1 MAQAEGFG
9 AILFEKP
16 ACGADWRGNRMTKAT
31 ADIRNIALVGH
42 AGSGKTLLAEALL
55 FGAGSIRAKGSV
67 VRGTTVC
74 DHDPQARRLLHSVDA
89 TLCWFESG
97 DAHVN
102 LIDTPGFPDFIGR
115 TLPVLEA
122 VETAAVVVNAAAG
135 VEPMAQRMMDFARE
149 RGLCRVVIVNKID
162 ARDANPEAT
171 LEEIRDQFGRECLP
185 VNLPADRGAKVI
197 DCFFRNDGDPT
208 DFSSVG
214 QAHTEIVDQVVE
226 VDDELM
232 ALYLEQGEE
241 LAPEQLHDA
250 FEKALREGHLVPVCF
265 VSAETGAG
273 IPELLEV
280 LSRLMPNPA
289 EGNPPPF
296 TKGEGDAAERV
307 DLEPDPERHAIAHVF
322 KVTMDPFVGK
332 LGLFRMHQGTIR
344 TGSQLFVGDGRK
356 PVRIAHIFRMQGK
369 EHSEVPQAM
378 PGDICAVAK
387 LDELHFDAV
396 LHDSHDEDTF
406 QLKSIAFPPAMLGVA
421 IEPERRGDEHKLAE
435 ALHKLA
441 AEDPC
446 VRIEHNT
453 SVNETVLYGMGDL
466 HLRVMTERMGERYGV
481 AVRTRP
487 PSIPYRETITR
498 PAEGHHRHKKQTG
511 GAGQFG
517 EVYLRVEPLVRGS
530 GFEFVDDVVGGAIP
544 NQFIPAVEKGI
555 RHALAEGAVAG
566 FPLQDIRVSVYDGKY
581 HSVDSK
587 EVAFVSAG
595 RKAFLDAVQKA
606 APAVL
611 EPIVHVQINAPGAV
625 MGDITADLA
634 TRRARIDGNEARAR
648 GRIVVSAYVP
658 LAEVTDYQN
667 RLKALTGGEGSFTLQ
682 LSHYDPVP
690 PRKQQELM
698 SAWKPAAG
706 EE

>member
-1 MAQAEGFG
+1 
-9 AILFEKP
+9 
-16 ACGADWRGNRMTKAT
+16 MTKAT
-31 ADIRNIALVGH
+31 GDIRNIALVGH
-42 AGSGKTLLAEALL
+42 AGAGKTLLAEALL
-55 FGAGSIRAKGSV
+55 YGAGSVRAKGSL

-74 DHDPQARRLLHSVDA
+74 DHDPQARRLLHSVDS
-89 TLCWFESG
+89 TFCWLETG
-97 DAHVN
+97 NAHVN
-102 LIDTPGFPDFIGR
+102 LVDTPGYPDFIGR

-122 VETAAVVVNAAAG
+122 VETAAVVTSAVAG
-135 VEPMAQRMMDFARE
+135 VEPMSQRMMDAARE
-149 RGLCRVVIVNKID
+149 RGLCRLIVVNKID
-162 ARDANPEAT
+162 AREANPEAT
-171 LEEIRDQFGRECLP
+171 LGEIQDQFGRECLP
-185 VNLPADRGAKVI
+185 INLPAAGGSKVI
-197 DCFFRNDGDPT
+197 DCFFHNEGEAT
-208 DFSSVG
+208 DFSSVKE
-214 QAHTEIVDQVVE
+214 AHTRIVDQVVE

-241 LAPEQLHDA
+241 LAPEQLHDP

-273 IPELLEV
+273 IPELLEAIE
-280 LSRLMPNPA
+280 RLMPNPA

-296 TKGEGDAAERV
+296 MRGDGDRAELV
-307 DLEPDPERHAIAHVF
+307 SIEPEPGRHAIAHVF
-322 KVTMDPFVGK
+322 KVIMDPFVGK
-332 LGLFRMHQGTIR
+332 LGLFRVHQGTIR
-344 TGSQLFVGDGRK
+344 SGAQLFVGDARK
-356 PVRIAHIFRMQGK
+356 PVKIAHLFRMQGK
-369 EHSEVPQAM
+369 EHGEIPQAL

-396 LHDSHDEDTF
+396 LHDSHDEDNF
-406 QLKSIAFPPAMLGVA
+406 YLKTMAFPPAMLGVA

-446 VRIEHNT
+446 VRIEH
-453 SVNETVLYGMGDL
+453 SSSANETVLYGMGDL
-466 HLRVMTERMGERYGV
+466 HLRVMTERMTERYGV
-481 AVRTRP
+481 SVRTRP

-517 EVYLRVEPLVRGS
+517 EVYLRIEPLARGT

-606 APAVL
+606 GPAVL
-611 EPIVHVQINAPGAV
+611 EPIVHVEINAPGTV

-690 PRKQQELM
+690 PRKQQELA

>member
-1 MAQAEGFG
+1 
-9 AILFEKP
+9 
-16 ACGADWRGNRMTKAT
+16 MTTAT
-31 ADIRNIALVGH
+31 GDIRNIALVGH
-42 AGSGKTLLAEALL
+42 AGAGKTLLAEALL
-55 FGAGSIRAKGSV
+55 LGAGSIRAKGSLA
-67 VRGTTVC
+67 RGTTVC
-74 DHDPQARRLLHSVDA
+74 DHDPQSRKLLHSVDA
-89 TLCWFESG
+89 SLCWLTTGSS
-97 DAHVN
+97 HVN
-102 LIDTPGFPDFIGR
+102 LADTPGYPDFIGR
-115 TLPVLEA
+115 TLPILEA
-122 VETAAVVVNAAAG
+122 VETAAVVVSALAG
-135 VEPMAQRMMDFARE
+135 VEPMTQRMMDAARE
-149 RGLCRVVIVNKID
+149 RGLARLVVVNKID
-162 ARDANPEAT
+162 AREANPQAV
-171 LEEIRDQFGRECLP
+171 LEEIREQFGRECLP
-185 VNLPADRGAKVI
+185 LNLPAGAGSRVV
-197 DCFFRNDGDPT
+197 DCFFHNEGETT
-208 DFSSVG
+208 DFSSVS
-214 QAHTEIVDQVVE
+214 QAHTEIIDQVVE

-241 LAPEQLHDA
+241 LAPEQLHDP

-273 IPELLEV
+273 IPELLEI
-280 LSRLMPNPA
+280 LGRLMPNPA

-296 TKGEGDAAERV
+296 LKGEGAAAARV
-307 DLEPDPERHAIAHVF
+307 EVVPDPGRHAIAHVF
-322 KVTMDPFVGK
+322 KVIMDPFVGK
-332 LGLFRMHQGTIR
+332 LGLFRVHQGTIR
-344 TGSQLFVGDGRK
+344 AGAQLFVGDGRK
-356 PVRIAHIFRMQGK
+356 PVKIAHLFRMQGK
-369 EHSEVPQAM
+369 DHAEVPLAV

-396 LHDSHDEDTF
+396 LHDSHDEDHF
-406 QLKSIAFPPAMLGVA
+406 HLKSIAFPPAMLGVA

-446 VRIEHNT
+446 VRVEHNA
-453 SVNETVLYGMGDL
+453 SLNETVLYGMGDL
-466 HLRVMTERMGERYGV
+466 HLRVMTERMTERYGV
-481 AVRTRP
+481 AVKTHP

-517 EVYLRVEPLVRGS
+517 EVYLRVEPLARGT
-530 GFEFVDDVVGGAIP
+530 GFEFVDDIKGGAIP
-544 NQFIPAVEKGI
+544 NQFIPAVEKGV

-566 FPLQDIRVSVYDGKY
+566 FPLQDVRVSVYDGKY
-581 HSVDSK
+581 HAVDSK

-595 RKAFLDAVQKA
+595 RKAFLDAVSRA
-606 APAVL
+606 GATVL
-611 EPIVHVQINAPGAV
+611 EPVVHVEINAPGTV

-667 RLKALTGGEGSFTLQ
+667 RLKALTGGEGSFTLE

-690 PRKQQELM
+690 PRKQQELA
-698 SAWKPAAG
+698 SAWKPQAG

>member
-1 MAQAEGFG
+1 VLFFLKNEG
-9 AILFEKP
+9 E
-16 ACGADWRGNRMTKAT
+16 MTKAT
-31 ADIRNIALVGH
+31 GDIRNIALVGH

-55 FGAGSIRAKGSV
+55 FSAGAIRAKGNL

-89 TLCWFESG
+89 SVCWLESG
-97 DAHVN
+97 QAHVN
-102 LIDTPGFPDFIGR
+102 VIDTPGSADFIGR

-122 VETAAVVVNAAAG
+122 VETAAIVASAVTG
-135 VEPMAQRMMDFARE
+135 VEPMTLRMMDAARE
-149 RGLCRVVIVNKID
+149 RGLARLIVVNKID
-162 ARDANPEAT
+162 AREANAEAV
-171 LEEIRDQFGRECLP
+171 LEELRDQFGRECLP
-185 VNLPADRGAKVI
+185 INLPAESGSKVV
-197 DCFFRNDGDPT
+197 DCFFHNDGEPT
-208 DFSSVG
+208 DFSSVKE
-214 QAHTEIVDQVVE
+214 AHTRIVDQVVE

-241 LAPEQLHDA
+241 LAPEQLHDP

-273 IPELLEV
+273 IPELLQAIE
-280 LSRLMPNPA
+280 RLMPNPA
-289 EGNPPPF
+289 EGNPPQF
-296 TKGEGDAAERV
+296 LKGRDDGTSPV
-307 DLEPDPERHAIAHVF
+307 TVVPEAGNHVIAHVF
-322 KVTMDPFVGK
+322 KVIMDPFVGK
-332 LGLFRMHQGTIR
+332 LGLFRVHQGTIR
-344 TGSQLFVGDGRK
+344 AGAQLFVGDARK
-356 PVRIAHIFRMQGK
+356 PVKIAHLFRMQGK
-369 EHSEVPQAM
+369 DHSEVPQAV

-396 LHDSHDEDTF
+396 LHDSHDEDEF
-406 QLKSIAFPPAMLGVA
+406 RLKPIAFPPAMLGVA

-446 VRIEHNT
+446 VRVEHNA
-453 SVNETVLYGMGDL
+453 SLNETVLYGMGDL
-466 HLRVMTERMGERYGV
+466 HLRVMTERMTERYGV
-481 AVRTRP
+481 SVRTRP

-517 EVYLRVEPLVRGS
+517 EVYLRVEPLARGG
-530 GFEFVDDVVGGAIP
+530 GFEFVDEVKGGSIP
-544 NQFIPAVEKGI
+544 NQFIPAVEKGV

-566 FPLQDIRVSVYDGKY
+566 FPLHDIRVAVYDGKY
-581 HSVDSK
+581 HTVDSK
-587 EVAFVSAG
+587 EVAFVAAG

-606 APAVL
+606 APTVL
-611 EPIVHVQINAPGAV
+611 EPIAHVEIDAPGQS

-634 TRRARIDGNEARAR
+634 TRRARIDGNEARGR
-648 GRIVVSAYVP
+648 GRVVVTAYVP

-667 RLKALTGGEGSFTLQ
+667 RLKALTGGEGTFTLE

-690 PRKQQELM
+690 PRKQQELAT
-698 SAWKPAAG
+698 AWKPAAG

>member
-1 MAQAEGFG
+1 MASMAYS
-9 AILFEKP
+9 
-16 ACGADWRGNRMTKAT
+16 T
-31 ADIRNIALVGH
+31 ADIRNIALVGQ
-42 AGSGKTLLAEALL
+42 AGAGKTLLAETLL
-55 FGAGSIRAKGSV
+55 AESGAIRSRGSLE
-67 VRGTTVC
+67 RGTTVC
-74 DHDPQARRLLHSVDA
+74 DFDPQEQELRHSLDA
-89 TLCWFESG
+89 AIVHFDVGQCR
-97 DAHVN
+97 VN
-102 LIDTPGFPDFIGR
+102 LIDTPGYPDFAGR
-115 TLPVLEA
+115 ALSVLEA
-122 VETAAVVVNAAAG
+122 VETAAVVVSAVNG
-135 VEPMAQRMMDFARE
+135 IEPVTQRMMEFARDRE
-149 RGLCRVVIVNKID
+149 LCRLIVINKID
-162 ARDANPEAT
+162 SKDAKPEQVLADLRET
-171 LEEIRDQFGRECLP
+171 FGRECLP
-185 VNLPADRGAKVI
+185 MNLPVDGGRSVV
-197 DCFFRNDGDPT
+197 DCFFTPGAAKP
-208 DFSSVG
+208 DFNTVAA
-214 QAHTEIVDQVVE
+214 AHTEIIDQVVE
-226 VDDELM
+226 IDEQLM

-241 LAPEQLHDA
+241 LAPEQLHDP

-280 LSRLMPNPA
+280 LARLMPNPA

-296 TKGEGDAAERV
+296 LKGEGDAAVRV
-307 DLEPDPERHAIAHVF
+307 EIVPEPSRHAIAHVF
-322 KVTMDPFVGK
+322 KITMDPFVGK
-332 LGLFRMHQGTIR
+332 LGLFRVHQGTIR
-344 TGSQLFVGDGRK
+344 PGSQLFVGDGRK
-356 PVRIAHIFRMQGK
+356 PVRVAHLFRMQGK
-369 EHSEVPQAM
+369 EHSEVPLAV

-387 LDELHFDAV
+387 VDELHFDAV
-396 LHDSHDEDTF
+396 LHDSHDEDAF

-435 ALHKLA
+435 ALHKLV

-446 VRIEHNT
+446 VRVEHST
-453 SVNETVLYGMGDL
+453 SLNETVLYGMGDL
-466 HLRVMTERMGERYGV
+466 HLRVMTERMTERYGV
-481 AVRTRP
+481 PVKTRP

-517 EVYLRVEPLVRGS
+517 EVYLRIEPLARGS
-530 GFEFVDDVVGGAIP
+530 GFEFVDDVVGGSIP

-555 RHALAEGAVAG
+555 RHALSEGAVAG
-566 FPLQDIRVSVYDGKY
+566 YPLQDIRVSVYDGKY

-611 EPIVHVQINAPGAV
+611 EPIVHVEINAPGTV

-690 PRKQQELM
+690 PRKQQELA

>member
-1 MAQAEGFG
+1 
-9 AILFEKP
+9 
-16 ACGADWRGNRMTKAT
+16 MTRAT
-31 ADIRNIALVGH
+31 GDIRNIALVGH
-42 AGSGKTLLAEALL
+42 AGAGKTLLAEALL
-55 FGAGSIRAKGSV
+55 FGAGSIRAKGNL
-67 VRGTTVC
+67 VRGTTIC
-74 DHDPQARRLLHSVDA
+74 DHDPQARRLQHSVDA
-89 TLCWFESG
+89 TICWLETG
-97 DAHVN
+97 GAHVN
-102 LIDTPGFPDFIGR
+102 LIDTPGYPDFIGR

-122 VETAAVVVNAAAG
+122 VETAAVIVSAVNG
-135 VEPMAQRMMDFARE
+135 VEAMTQRMMDVARE
-149 RGLCRVVIVNKID
+149 RGLCRIIVVNKID
-162 ARDANPEAT
+162 AREANTEAT

-185 VNLPADRGAKVI
+185 VNLPAGKGSKVI
-197 DCFFRNDGDPT
+197 DCFFHSDGEAT
-208 DFSSVG
+208 DFSSARA
-214 QAHTEIVDQVVE
+214 AHTEIIDQVVE

-241 LAPEQLHDA
+241 LRPEQLHDP
-250 FEKALREGHLVPVCF
+250 FEKALREGHLIPVCF

-273 IPELLEV
+273 IPELLEI
-280 LSRLMPNPA
+280 LARLMPNPA

-296 TKGEGDAAERV
+296 MKGKGDSAERV
-307 DLEPDPERHAIAHVF
+307 QVMPDPARHAIAHVF
-322 KVTMDPFVGK
+322 KIIMDPFIGK
-332 LGLFRMHQGTIR
+332 LGLFRVHQGTIKS
-344 TGSQLFVGDGRK
+344 GAQLFVGDARK
-356 PVRIAHIFRMQGK
+356 PVKIAHLFRMQGK
-369 EHSEVPQAM
+369 EHGDMPLAV

-396 LHDSHDEDTF
+396 LHDSHDEDNF
-406 QLKSIAFPPAMLGVA
+406 HLKSIAYPPAMLGLA

-441 AEDPC
+441 IEDPC
-446 VRIEHNT
+446 VRVEHA
-453 SVNETVLYGMGDL
+453 SGLNETVLFGMGDL
-466 HLRVMTERMGERYGV
+466 HLRVMIERMTERYGV

-487 PSIPYRETITR
+487 PRIPYRETITR

-517 EVYLRVEPLVRGS
+517 EVYLRIEPLARGT
-530 GFEFVDDVVGGAIP
+530 GFEFVDDVVGGTIP

-555 RHALAEGAVAG
+555 RHALIEGAVAG
-566 FPLQDIRVSVYDGKY
+566 FPMHDIRVSVYDGKY

-595 RKAFLDAVQKA
+595 RKAFLDAVSRA
-606 APAVL
+606 GPTVL
-611 EPIVHVQINAPGAV
+611 EPIVHVEITAPGTV

-658 LAEVTDYQN
+658 LAEVTDYQT
-667 RLKALTGGEGSFTLQ
+667 RLKALTGGEGSFTLA

-690 PRKQQELM
+690 PRKQQELA

>member
-1 MAQAEGFG
+1 
-9 AILFEKP
+9 
-16 ACGADWRGNRMTKAT
+16 MTKAT
-31 ADIRNIALVGH
+31 GEIRNIALVGH
-42 AGSGKTLLAEALL
+42 AGAGKTLLAEALL
-55 FGAGSIRAKGSV
+55 FAAGSIRAKGSLA
-67 VRGTTVC
+67 RGTTVC

-89 TLCWFESG
+89 TLCWLETG
-97 DAHVN
+97 GAHVN
-102 LIDTPGFPDFIGR
+102 LVDTPGYPDFIGR

-122 VETAAVVVNAAAG
+122 VETAAIVTSAVAG
-135 VEPMAQRMMDFARE
+135 VEAMSQRMMDFARD
-149 RGLCRVVIVNKID
+149 RGLCRIVVINKID
-162 ARDANPEAT
+162 ARDANPSAT
-171 LEEIRDQFGRECLP
+171 LEEIREQFGRECLP
-185 VNLPADRGAKVI
+185 VNLPAAGGSKVI
-197 DCFFRNDGDPT
+197 DCFFHNDGEAT
-208 DFSSVG
+208 DFSSVK
-214 QAHTEIVDQVVE
+214 QAHTEIIDQVVE
-226 VDDELM
+226 VDEELM

-241 LAPEQLHDA
+241 LAPEQLHDP

-273 IPELLEV
+273 IRELLEV
-280 LSRLMPNPA
+280 MARLMPNPA
-289 EGNPPPF
+289 EGNAPPF
-296 TKGEGDAAERV
+296 MKGAGDDAERV
-307 DLEPDPERHAIAHVF
+307 DIAADAGRHAIAHVF
-322 KVTMDPFVGK
+322 KVIMDPFVGK
-332 LGLFRMHQGTIR
+332 LGLFRVHQGTVKA
-344 TGSQLFVGDGRK
+344 GAQLFVGDARK
-356 PVRIAHIFRMQGK
+356 PVKIAHLFRMQGK
-369 EHSEVPQAM
+369 EHSEIPQAV

-396 LHDSHDEDTF
+396 LHDSHDEDNF
-406 QLKSIAFPPAMLGVA
+406 HLKSIVFPPAMLGVA

-435 ALHKLA
+435 ALHKLV

-446 VRIEHNT
+446 VRVDHAT

-466 HLRVMTERMGERYGV
+466 HLRVMIERMGERYGV
-481 AVRTRP
+481 AVRTHP

-517 EVYLRVEPLVRGS
+517 EVYLRVEPLVRGA

-566 FPLQDIRVSVYDGKY
+566 FPMQDIRVSVYDGKY
-581 HSVDSK
+581 HAVDSK

-606 APAVL
+606 GAAVL
-611 EPIVHVQINAPGAV
+611 EPIVHVEINAPGTV

-690 PRKQQELM
+690 PRKQQELA

>member
-1 MAQAEGFG
+1 
-9 AILFEKP
+9 
-16 ACGADWRGNRMTKAT
+16 MTKAT
-31 ADIRNIALVGH
+31 GDIRNIALVGH

-55 FGAGSIRAKGSV
+55 YGAGSVRAKGSLT
-67 VRGTTVC
+67 RGTTVC

-89 TLCWFESG
+89 TLCWFESAG
-97 DAHVN
+97 AHVN
-102 LIDTPGFPDFIGR
+102 LVDTPGYPDFIGR

-122 VETAAVVVNAAAG
+122 VETAAVVTSAVAG
-135 VEPMAQRMMDFARE
+135 VEAVTQRMMDFARE
-149 RGLCRVVIVNKID
+149 RGLCRVVVINKID
-162 ARDANPEAT
+162 AREADVEAT
-171 LEEIRDQFGRECLP
+171 LEEVREQFGRECLP
-185 VNLPADRGAKVI
+185 VNLPAAGGSRVI
-197 DCFFRNDGDPT
+197 DCFFHNDGEAT
-208 DFSSVG
+208 DFSSVK
-214 QAHTEIVDQVVE
+214 QAHTEIIDQVVE
-226 VDDELM
+226 VDEELM

-241 LAPEQLHDA
+241 LAPAQLHDP

-280 LSRLMPNPA
+280 MARLMPNPA

-296 TKGEGDAAERV
+296 LKGAGDSAERATV
-307 DLEPDPERHAIAHVF
+307 IPDPGRHAIAHVF
-322 KVTMDPFVGK
+322 KVIMDPFVGK
-332 LGLFRMHQGTIR
+332 LGLFRVHQGTIR
-344 TGSQLFVGDGRK
+344 TGAQLFVGDGRK
-356 PVRIAHIFRMQGK
+356 PVKIAHLFRMQGK
-369 EHSEVPQAM
+369 EHDEIPQAV

-396 LHDSHDEDTF
+396 LHDSHDEDHF
-406 QLKSIAFPPAMLGVA
+406 HLKSIAFPPAMLGVA

-446 VRIEHNT
+446 VRVVHNT

-466 HLRVMTERMGERYGV
+466 HLRVMTERMSERYGV
-481 AVRTRP
+481 AVKTRP

-517 EVYLRVEPLVRGS
+517 EVYLRVEPLVRGA

-555 RHALAEGAVAG
+555 RTALAEGAVAG

-606 APAVL
+606 GPAVL
-611 EPIVHVQINAPGAV
+611 EPIVHVKISAPGTV

-667 RLKALTGGEGSFTLQ
+667 RLKALTGGEGSFTLE

-690 PRKQQELM
+690 PRKQQELA

>member
-1 MAQAEGFG
+1 
-9 AILFEKP
+9 
-16 ACGADWRGNRMTKAT
+16 MTRAT
-31 ADIRNIALVGH
+31 GDIRNIALFGH
-42 AGSGKTLLAEALL
+42 AGAGKTLLAEALL
-55 FGAGSIRAKGSV
+55 LGAGATRAKGSLA
-67 VRGTTVC
+67 RGTTVC

-89 TLCWFESG
+89 TVCWLETG
-97 DAHVN
+97 GAQVN
-102 LIDTPGFPDFIGR
+102 LVDTPGYPDFIGR
-115 TLPVLEA
+115 TLPMLEA
-122 VETAAVVVNAAAG
+122 VETAAIVVSAAAG
-135 VEPMAQRMMDFARE
+135 VEPMSQRMMDFARE
-149 RGLCRVVIVNKID
+149 RRLCRIVIVNKID
-162 ARDANPEAT
+162 ARDANAEAT

-185 VNLPADRGAKVI
+185 LNLPAGGGTKVV
-197 DCFFRNDGDPT
+197 DCFFRNDGGAT
-208 DFSSVG
+208 DFSSA
-214 QAHTEIVDQVVE
+214 QTAHTEIIDQVVE
-226 VDDELM
+226 VDDDLM

-241 LAPEQLHDA
+241 LKPEQLHNA
-250 FEKALREGHLVPVCF
+250 FEKALREGHLIPVCF
-265 VSAETGAG
+265 VSAETGTG

-280 LSRLMPNPA
+280 FARLMPNPA
-289 EGNPPPF
+289 EGNPPQF
-296 TKGEGDAAERV
+296 LKGDGDGAERV
-307 DLEPDPERHAIAHVF
+307 DVAADPARHAIAHVF

-332 LGLFRMHQGTIR
+332 LGMLRVHQGTVR
-344 TGSQLFVGDGRK
+344 TGAQLLVGDARK
-356 PVRIAHIFRMQGK
+356 PVKIAHLFRMQGK
-369 EHSEVPQAM
+369 EHSEIPAAL

-396 LHDSHDEDTF
+396 LHDSHDEDLF
-406 QLKSIAFPPAMLGVA
+406 HLVPIAFPPAMLGVA

-446 VRIEHNT
+446 VRVEHT
-453 SVNETVLYGMGDL
+453 GSLNETVLYGMGDL
-466 HLRVMTERMGERYGV
+466 HLRVMIERMGERYGV
-481 AVRTRP
+481 AVKTRP
-487 PSIPYRETITR
+487 PSIPYRETIVR

-517 EVYLRVEPLVRGS
+517 EVYLRIEPLARGA
-530 GFEFVDDVVGGAIP
+530 GFEFVDDVVGGSIP

-566 FPLQDIRVSVYDGKY
+566 FPLHDIRVSVFDGKY

-595 RKAFLDAVQKA
+595 RKAFLDAVNRA
-606 APAVL
+606 GPTVL
-611 EPIVHVQINAPGAV
+611 EPIVHVEITAPGAV

-682 LSHYDPVP
+682 MSHYDPVP
-690 PRKQQELM
+690 PRKQQELAA
-698 SAWKPAAG
+698 AWKPAAG

>member
-1 MAQAEGFG
+1 MA
-9 AILFEKP
+9 
-16 ACGADWRGNRMTKAT
+16 KAT
-31 ADIRNIALVGH
+31 GDIRNIALLGH
-42 AGSGKTLLAEALL
+42 AGAGKTLLAEALL
-55 FGAGSIRAKGSV
+55 YAAGSIRAKGSL

-89 TLCWFESG
+89 TLCWLETG
-97 DAHVN
+97 NAHVN
-102 LIDTPGFPDFIGR
+102 LIDTPGYPDFIGR
-115 TLPVLEA
+115 TLPTLEA
-122 VETAAVVVNAAAG
+122 VETAAVVVSAVAG
-135 VEPMAQRMMDFARE
+135 VEPMSQRMMDAARE
-149 RGLCRVVIVNKID
+149 RGLCRLVVVNKID
-162 ARDANPEAT
+162 AREANPEAT

-185 VNLPADRGAKVI
+185 INLPAGGGARLV
-197 DCFFRNDGDPT
+197 DCFFHNKGEAT
-208 DFSSVG
+208 DFSSVEE
-214 QAHTEIVDQVVE
+214 AHTRIVDQVVE

-241 LAPEQLHDA
+241 LEPEQLHDP

-273 IPELLEV
+273 IPELLEAIA
-280 LSRLMPNPA
+280 RLMPNPA

-296 TKGEGDAAERV
+296 LKGEGDGAERAAV
-307 DLEPDPERHAIAHVF
+307 SPDAGRHAIAHVF
-322 KVTMDPFVGK
+322 KVIMDPFVGK
-332 LGLFRMHQGTIR
+332 LGLFRVHQGTIR
-344 TGSQLFVGDGRK
+344 AGAQLFVGDGRK
-356 PVRIAHIFRMQGK
+356 PVKIAHLFRMQGK
-369 EHSEVPQAM
+369 DHVEVREAV

-396 LHDSHDEDTF
+396 LHDSHDEDSF
-406 QLKSIAFPPAMLGVA
+406 HLKPMTFPPAMLGVA

-446 VRIEHNT
+446 VRVDHNT
-453 SVNETVLYGMGDL
+453 ALNETVLYGMGDL
-466 HLRVMTERMGERYGV
+466 HLRVMTERMTERYGV
-481 AVRTRP
+481 AVKTRP

-517 EVYLRVEPLVRGS
+517 EVYLRVEPLARGS

-611 EPIVHVQINAPGAV
+611 EPIVHVEINAPGAV

-648 GRIVVSAYVP
+648 GRIIVSAYVP

-667 RLKALTGGEGSFTLQ
+667 RLKALTGGEGSFTLE

-690 PRKQQELM
+690 PRKQQELA
-698 SAWKPAAG
+698 SAWKPSAG

>member
-1 MAQAEGFG
+1 MS
-9 AILFEKP
+9 
-16 ACGADWRGNRMTKAT
+16 KAT
-31 ADIRNIALVGH
+31 VDIRNIALVGH

-55 FGAGSIRAKGSV
+55 FGAGSIRAKGSL

-97 DAHVN
+97 NAHVN

-135 VEPMAQRMMDFARE
+135 VEPMAQRMMDFARD
-149 RGLCRVVIVNKID
+149 RGLCRIVIVNKID
-162 ARDANPEAT
+162 ARDARTAAT
-171 LEEIRDQFGRECLP
+171 LEEIREQFGRECLP
-185 VNLPADRGAKVI
+185 VNLPAAGGSKVI
-197 DCFFRNDGDPT
+197 DCFFHNDGEAT
-208 DFSSVG
+208 DFSSVS
-214 QAHTEIVDQVVE
+214 QAHTEIIDQVVE
-226 VDDELM
+226 VDEELM

-241 LAPEQLHDA
+241 LAPEQLHDP

-280 LSRLMPNPA
+280 LARLMPNPC

-296 TKGEGDAAERV
+296 LKGEGGSVERV
-307 DLEPDPERHAIAHVF
+307 EVVAEPSRHAIAHVF
-322 KVTMDPFVGK
+322 KVTVDPFVGK

-344 TGSQLFVGDGRK
+344 TGAQLFVGDARK
-356 PVRIAHIFRMQGK
+356 PVRIAHLFRMQGK
-369 EHSEVPQAM
+369 EHTEVPQAI

-387 LDELHFDAV
+387 LDELHYDAV
-396 LHDSHDEDTF
+396 LHDSHDEDAF
-406 QLKSIAFPPAMLGVA
+406 HLKSLAFPPAMLGVA

-446 VRIEHNT
+446 VRIEHHA
-453 SVNETVLYGMGDL
+453 SGNETVLYGMGDL
-466 HLRVMTERMGERYGV
+466 HLRAMTERMGERYGV

-517 EVYLRVEPLVRGS
+517 EVYLRIEPLVRGA

-611 EPIVHVQINAPGAV
+611 EPIVHVQINAPGTV

-690 PRKQQELM
+690 PRKQQELA

>member
-1 MAQAEGFG
+1 MS
-9 AILFEKP
+9 
-16 ACGADWRGNRMTKAT
+16 KAT
-31 ADIRNIALVGH
+31 GDIRNIALFGH
-42 AGSGKTLLAEALL
+42 AGAGKTLLAEALL
-55 FGAGSIRAKGSV
+55 FGAGAVRAKGSLA
-67 VRGTTVC
+67 RGSTIC

-89 TLCWFESG
+89 SLCWFESG
-97 DAHVN
+97 SAHIN

-122 VETAAVVVNAAAG
+122 VETAAVVVSAAAG

-149 RGLCRVVIVNKID
+149 RGLCRIVIVNKID
-162 ARDANPEAT
+162 ARDANPGAT
-171 LEEIRDQFGRECLP
+171 LEEIREQFGRECLP
-185 VNLPADRGAKVI
+185 LNLPAAGGTKVV
-197 DCFFRNDGDPT
+197 DCFFHNEGEAT
-208 DFSSVG
+208 DFSSVRR
-214 QAHTEIVDQVVE
+214 AHTEIIDQVVE

-241 LAPEQLHDA
+241 LAPEQLHDP
-250 FEKALREGHLVPVCF
+250 FEKALREGHLIPVCF

-280 LSRLMPNPA
+280 LARLMPNPA
-289 EGNPPPF
+289 EGNPPLF
-296 TKGEGDAAERV
+296 LKGDGDAAAPVEV
-307 DLEPDPERHAIAHVF
+307 KPETARHAIAHVF
-322 KVTMDPFVGK
+322 KITMDPFVGK
-332 LGLFRMHQGTIR
+332 LGLFRVHQGTIR
-344 TGSQLFVGDGRK
+344 AGSQLFVGDGRK
-356 PVRIAHIFRMQGK
+356 PVRIAHLFRMQGK
-369 EHSEVPQAM
+369 EHAEIPQAV

-396 LHDSHDEDTF
+396 LHDSHDEDSF
-406 QLKSIAFPPAMLGVA
+406 HLKSVAFPPAMLGVA

-435 ALHKLA
+435 ALHKLS

-453 SVNETVLYGMGDL
+453 SVNETVLYGMGEL

-481 AVRTRP
+481 AVKTRP

-517 EVYLRVEPLVRGS
+517 EVYLRIEPLSRGS

-606 APAVL
+606 SPAVL
-611 EPIVHVQINAPGAV
+611 EPIVHVEINAPGTV

-648 GRIVVSAYVP
+648 GRIIVSAYVP

-667 RLKALTGGEGSFTLQ
+667 RLKALTGGEGSFTLH

-690 PRKQQELM
+690 PRKQQELA

>member
-1 MAQAEGFG
+1 
-9 AILFEKP
+9 
-16 ACGADWRGNRMTKAT
+16 MTKAT
-31 ADIRNIALVGH
+31 GDIRNIALVGH
-42 AGSGKTLLAEALL
+42 AGAGKTLLAEALL
-55 FGAGSIRAKGSV
+55 FGAGSIRAKGSLP
-67 VRGTTVC
+67 RGTTVC

-89 TLCWFESG
+89 TFCWLESG
-97 DAHVN
+97 TAHVN
-102 LIDTPGFPDFIGR
+102 LVDTPGYPDFIGR

-122 VETAAVVVNAAAG
+122 VETAAVVVSAVAG
-135 VEPMAQRMMDFARE
+135 VEPMSQRMMDFARE
-149 RGLCRVVIVNKID
+149 RGLCRVLVINKID
-162 ARDANPEAT
+162 AREANAEST
-171 LEEIRDQFGRECLP
+171 LQEIREQFGRECLP
-185 VNLPADRGAKVI
+185 VNLPAAGGSRVI
-197 DCFFRNDGDPT
+197 DCFFHNDGEAT
-208 DFSSVG
+208 DFSSVS
-214 QAHTEIVDQVVE
+214 QAHTEIIDQVVE

-241 LAPEQLHDA
+241 LQPEQLHDP

-273 IPELLEV
+273 IPELLE
-280 LSRLMPNPA
+280 LLARLMPNPA

-296 TKGEGDAAERV
+296 LRGANGDAERV
-307 DLEPDPERHAIAHVF
+307 TVEPDPRRHAIAHVF
-322 KVTMDPFVGK
+322 KVIMDPFVGK
-332 LGLFRMHQGTIR
+332 LGLFRVHQGTIR
-344 TGSQLFVGDGRK
+344 TGAQLFVGDARK
-356 PVRIAHIFRMQGK
+356 PVKIAHLFRMQGK
-369 EHSEVPQAM
+369 EHSEIPQAV

-396 LHDSHDEDTF
+396 LHDSHDEDQF
-406 QLKSIAFPPAMLGVA
+406 HLKSIVFPPAMLGVA

-446 VRIEHNT
+446 VRVEHSS

-466 HLRVMTERMGERYGV
+466 HLRVMMERMGERYGV
-481 AVRTRP
+481 AVKTHP

-517 EVYLRVEPLVRGS
+517 EVYLRIEPLARGT

-606 APAVL
+606 GPAVL
-611 EPIVHVQINAPGAV
+611 EPIVHVEINAPGTV

-648 GRIVVSAYVP
+648 GRIIVSAYVP

-667 RLKALTGGEGSFTLQ
+667 RLKALTGGQGSFTLQ

-690 PRKQQELM
+690 PRKQQELA

>member
-1 MAQAEGFG
+1 
-9 AILFEKP
+9 
-16 ACGADWRGNRMTKAT
+16 MTT
-31 ADIRNIALVGH
+31 TTGDIRNIALVGH
-42 AGSGKTLLAEALL
+42 AGAGKTLLAEALL
-55 FGAGSIRAKGSV
+55 FGAGSIRAKGSLT
-67 VRGTTVC
+67 RGTTVC
-74 DHDPQARRLLHSVDA
+74 DHDPQARKLLHSIDA
-89 TLCWFESG
+89 TLCWLTAGSS
-97 DAHVN
+97 HVN
-102 LIDTPGFPDFIGR
+102 LADTPGFPDFIGR
-115 TLPVLEA
+115 TLPILEA
-122 VETAAVVVNAAAG
+122 VETAAVVVSAVAG
-135 VEPMAQRMMDFARE
+135 VEPMTQRMMDFARE
-149 RGLCRVVIVNKID
+149 RGLCRLVVVNKID
-162 ARDANPEAT
+162 AREANPEAV

-185 VNLPADRGAKVI
+185 LNLPAGGGSKVV
-197 DCFFRNDGDPT
+197 DCFFHNEGEAT
-208 DFSSVG
+208 DFSSVS
-214 QAHTEIVDQVVE
+214 QAHTEIIDQVVE
-226 VDDELM
+226 VDDDLM

-241 LAPEQLHDA
+241 LAPEQLHDP

-273 IPELLEV
+273 IPELLEI
-280 LSRLMPNPA
+280 LARLAPNPA

-296 TKGEGDAAERV
+296 LKGEGDSAARV
-307 DLEPDPERHAIAHVF
+307 EVVPDPGRHAIAHVF
-322 KVTMDPFVGK
+322 KVIMDPFVGK
-332 LGLFRMHQGTIR
+332 LGLFRVHQGTIR
-344 TGSQLFVGDGRK
+344 TGAQLFVGDGRK
-356 PVRIAHIFRMQGK
+356 PVKIAHLFRMQGK
-369 EHSEVPQAM
+369 EHVEIPQAV

-396 LHDSHDEDTF
+396 LHDSHDEDHF
-406 QLKSIAFPPAMLGVA
+406 HLKSISFPPAMLGVA

-446 VRIEHNT
+446 VRVEHNT
-453 SVNETVLYGMGDL
+453 SLNETVLYGMGDL
-466 HLRVMTERMGERYGV
+466 HLRVMTERMTERYGV
-481 AVRTRP
+481 AVNTHP

-517 EVYLRVEPLVRGS
+517 EVYLRIEPLARGA
-530 GFEFVDDVVGGAIP
+530 GFEFVDDVKGGAIP

-555 RHALAEGAVAG
+555 RHALVEGAVAG

-595 RKAFLDAVQKA
+595 RKAFLDAVSRA
-606 APAVL
+606 GATVL
-611 EPIVHVQINAPGAV
+611 EPIVHVEISAPGGV

-648 GRIVVSAYVP
+648 GRIVVSAFVP

-667 RLKALTGGEGSFTLQ
+667 RLKALTGGEGSFTLE

-690 PRKQQELM
+690 PRKQQELAA
-698 SAWKPAAG
+698 AWKPQAG